1 MKVAFATRD
10 NIHINAHFGSARRVA
25 VYDVSPEGYDFI
37 NTVEFGGNLNE
48 DGNEDKLV
56 PKIEA
61 LTNSDCTIVYVS
73 AIGGSAASR
82 LLKNNVT
89 PIRAN
94 SEQEEITTTL
104 NDLVKILG
112 DPPPWLRKILPKQS
126 KQLNFDDF
134 DDEEE

>member
-10 NIHINAHFGSARRVA
+10 NVHINAHFGSAKRVA
-25 VYDVSPEGYDFI
+25 VYYVSPEGYDFL

-61 LTNSDCTIVYVS
+61 LTDCDCTVVYVS

-82 LLKNNVT
+82 LLRNKVT

-94 SEQEEITTTL
+94 SEEDEITATL
-104 NDLVKILG
+104 DNLVKTLG
-112 DPPPWLRKILPKQS
+112 NPPPWLRKILLQKS
-126 KQLNFDDF
+126 KQFNFDDF
-134 DDEEE
+134 DQEE